1 MGMILAGQQA
11 MLHRPYSVL
20 CGKQAFRAALLY
32 ITTITTV
39 VSISDRQRASQ
50 MPFVPMAW
58 GKRMKEGISQPDAI
72 RPYGLGQEDERRYQ
86 EDKSAQQGQHSGR
99 LHPLHTLIISYNGKV
114 EDKEDKSGREI
125 RIPCDG

>member
-20 CGKQAFRAALLY
+20 CGKQAFCAALLY

-39 VSISDRQRASQ
+39 VSISDRQSASQ

-58 GKRMKEGISQPDAI
+58 GKRMKEGIKKTNPRNRASTVAGFT
-72 RPYGLGQEDERRYQ
+72 R
-86 EDKSAQQGQHSGR
+86 S
-99 LHPLHTLIISYNGKV
+99 TL
-114 EDKEDKSGREI
+114 
-125 RIPCDG
+125 

>member
-1 MGMILAGQQA
+1 MHSFLKKMAAGNHGHDLGRTA

-20 CGKQAFRAALLY
+20 CGKQAFCAALLY

-58 GKRMKEGISQPDAI
+58 GKRMKEGIKKTNPRNKASTVAGFT
-72 RPYGLGQEDERRYQ
+72 R
-86 EDKSAQQGQHSGR
+86 S
-99 LHPLHTLIISYNGKV
+99 TL
-114 EDKEDKSGREI
+114 
-125 RIPCDG
+125 